1 VGPAQGIIA
10 KMIQRVN
17 CGKISDSE
25 THKPLK
31 LLANDKGHGFEPNHI
46 VGKNIY
52 TQRLEK
58 RRRAK
63 KPVKYS

>member
-1 VGPAQGIIA
+1 
-10 KMIQRVN
+10 MIQRVN
-17 CGKISDSE
+17 CGKISASE

-46 VGKNIY
+46 VGKISY

-58 RRRAK
+58 RRWAEK
-63 KPVKYS
+63 TCKVFLKQSPT